1 MKDQIGTE
9 ESGGT
14 ATIDIPATRTEESHS
29 TGGGGTAPAKHGSRG
44 VKPVTAPKLK
54 KGEARQ
60 LHECETVIREGLT
73 TFMNV
78 GAALATIR
86 DHRLYREGFATFEE
100 YCRAKWGMSKTHS
113 NRLIAAAS
121 FAGDVMQ
128 PLGIANQ
135 VGEYTIRPLIGL
147 PKFQARKALD
157 KALATVGGDAEK
169 LTAKDLTT
177 TIREMG
183 IVRPGAKPTKIPTEG
198 PKAGIHHR
206 PSSPVN
212 ANLIRRDDVL
222 EVIDLWFA
230 EHAKSFRGNG
240 EAVVDALKRQVN
252 DL

>member
-157 KALATVGGDAEK
+157 KALAGVGGDAEK

-183 IVRPGAKPTKIPTEG
+183 IVRPGAKPTKIVEG

-222 EVIDLWFA
+222 EVIDIWFA

-240 EAVVDALKRQVN
+240 EAVIDALKRQVN